1 MIVSLIISAVF
12 FFSIAITI
20 LFIINNWR
28 EPVFIEFESVKI
40 KINGDFIDIINL
52 NGKMIACIHINSG
65 DSNQLKSISII
76 EASEIQ
82 YIKDN
87 YKQIYEFYKNK

>member
-1 MIVSLIISAVF
+1 MIISLIISTIF

-28 EPVFIEFESVKI
+28 EPIFTEFESVKI
-40 KINGDFIDIINL
+40 IINRDFIDIINL
-52 NGKMIACIHINSG
+52 NGMMIACIHINSG
-65 DSNQLKSISII
+65 DSNQFKSISII